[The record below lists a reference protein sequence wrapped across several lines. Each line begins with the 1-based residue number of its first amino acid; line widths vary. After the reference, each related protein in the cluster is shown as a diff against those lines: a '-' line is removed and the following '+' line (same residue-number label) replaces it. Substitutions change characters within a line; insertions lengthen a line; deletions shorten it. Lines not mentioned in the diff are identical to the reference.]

1 MQLDG
6 DCYTESYSRSIA
18 PRATPGLLS
27 SSRLVAVASF
37 HSDVAAVHPNRDF
50 NKSRIRGYI
59 PASELPRMA
68 TKLELDR
75 TDGSKIKGAAR

>member
-1 MQLDG
+1 M
-6 DCYTESYSRSIA
+6 
-18 PRATPGLLS
+18 PATRDSL
-27 SSRLVAVASF
+27 

-68 TKLELDR
+68 TKLVLDR
-75 TDGSKIKGAAR
+75 TDG